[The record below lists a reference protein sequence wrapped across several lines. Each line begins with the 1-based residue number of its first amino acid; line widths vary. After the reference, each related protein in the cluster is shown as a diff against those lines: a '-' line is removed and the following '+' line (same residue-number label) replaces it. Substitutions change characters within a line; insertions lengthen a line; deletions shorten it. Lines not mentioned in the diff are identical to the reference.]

1 MSLKSLILLNVSI
14 PNYSDIQLLS
24 NRHNCLLVPAKPFVP
39 KFANEGLVTGRT

>member
-1 MSLKSLILLNVSI
+1 MTLKSLILLNVSI